1 MAVVEREAR
10 KEAPAYRRH
19 AVRVLGRVAEALR
32 VDVFNALAGLV
43 YPLLRPPPPPAD
55 DDAADVY
62 DDQVGGSG
70 SFSFFL
76 GGGGGLVLLE
86 SYWRRTVLGTK
97 APLRGRGL
105 SIGEE
110 LNVARNQLDESG
122 LWNRLLNQS

>member
-76 GGGGGLVLLE
+76 GGGEELSVARILLEENRFGNQGAVEGAGLVD
-86 SYWRRTVLGTK
+86 
-97 APLRGRGL
+97 RGG
-105 SIGEE
+105 
-110 LNVARNQLDESG
+110 A
-122 LWNRLLNQS
+122 